1 MSDELL
7 FMAGMAVPALCIVL
21 MICWGC
27 ITDVQER
34 PVSDRITLARLVNE
48 HDAASSMR
56 FGFLMTVAVCCLCA
70 LIGVCTEFDCT
81 AFWSCLGGTFT
92 AAFAAKGWQR
102 ATELK
107 QEAPAA

>member
-1 MSDELL
+1 M
-7 FMAGMAVPALCIVL
+7 
-21 MICWGC
+21 
-27 ITDVQER
+27 
-34 PVSDRITLARLVNE
+34 
-48 HDAASSMR
+48 DAADTASAMR
-56 FGFLMTVAVCCLCA
+56 LGFLVTIGCCSFSA

-107 QEAPAA
+107 QEAPKA